1 MPTYVSGATYAFGTV
16 VTLGAALLSALV
28 VRRRL
33 DHLDLVSV
41 LKARE

>member
-1 MPTYVSGATYAFGTV
+1 MIALVAGVSS
-16 VTLGAALLSALV
+16 ALL

-41 LKARE
+41 LKARD